1 MIVMTVPMQFH
12 RPNIAVGSNLRGF
25 LCLGCMIGYFNLEQ
39 LAYDYVSTA
48 AELAGEP
55 PYVGEDADRCLT
67 LLRDRLSLAPWAD
80 PRSRLDELQ
89 GLLPPVP

>member
-1 MIVMTVPMQFH
+1 MSARPRARAAPMIVMTVPMQFH

-67 LLRDRLSLAPWAD
+67 LLRDRLSLV
-80 PRSRLDELQ
+80 
-89 GLLPPVP
+89 LLPVSPSGV